1 MHKLFIIFF
10 LTFFCHGFLKAEIVK
25 KIEITG
31 NKRVSSETIKAYGN
45 IDLNKDYL
53 EQDLNKILTN
63 LYSTNFFEDVK
74 IKLSNGILVV
84 QVQEYPVIND
94 LVILGEDSKKYKEKI
109 LELISL
115 KQKDSFIE
123 NKLTK
128 DVEIIKKIYASSGYN
143 FVKINTKIRTID
155 KNNLDL
161 IFEIDK
167 GKETRISKISFT
179 GDKKVREKR
188 LRDVIV
194 SEEYKFWKVISRNT
208 KFSQSLIDLD
218 KRLLENYYKSSGYYD
233 VKIYSQSAELKPES
247 HEVEI
252 TYSIDAGNRYL
263 VKKIIT
269 NVDPVFDKSLFYS
282 LNDKFEKIVGKYY
295 SPFKIKLLLEDID
308 ELIEKKNL
316 QFIEHNVEEIIE
328 GDSIIVKFNIF
339 EGEKILVERINIL
352 GNNVT
357 NESVIRGELLL
368 DEGDPFTN
376 LKLSKSISQIKAR
389 RIFADVQ
396 SSVSTGS
403 SKDLKIIDISVEEKA
418 TGEIS
423 AGAGIGTSGGSFMV
437 MVTENNWLGEGK
449 NVSFDVDVSEESL
462 RGTLN
467 YTDPN
472 YDFLGNSLNYSL
484 SSVKND
490 KPDQGYENTIYAGGI
505 GTTFEQYKD
514 IFAKL
519 GLNMTFDDL
528 RTQDSATASLK
539 KQSGDF
545 AELAGYYGFSYDQ
558 RDRKFMP
565 TEGSI
570 IGFDQS
576 FPIYADKAFLGNTLF
591 ASSYKT
597 LSENIIGAGKF
608 YLTTVH
614 GLGDDNVRVSK
625 RRSLS
630 QKKLRGFKR
639 GKVGPKDGNDHV
651 GGNYAAAINFEA
663 ALPNLLPEATKTDIS
678 FFMDFANV
686 WGVDYDDSIDD
697 SSKLRSST
705 GVTAGW
711 ISPIGPMSFT
721 FSTNLTKHTTDETE
735 SFNFSLGTTF

>member
-1 MHKLFIIFF
+1 MHKLFIIFLLSIF
-10 LTFFCHGFLKAEIVK
+10 YHSLLQAEVVK
-25 KIEITG
+25 KIEISG
-31 NKRVSSETIKAYGN
+31 NKRVSNETIKAYGG
-45 IDLNKDYL
+45 IDINKDYL

-84 QVQEYPVIND
+84 QVQEYPIIND
-94 LVILGEDSKKYKEKI
+94 LIILGEDNKKYKERI

-115 KQKDSFIE
+115 KIKDSFIE
-123 NKLTK
+123 NRLTK
-128 DVEIIKKIYASSGYN
+128 DVETIKKIYATGGFN

-167 GKETRISKISFT
+167 GKATKISKISFT

-188 LRDVIV
+188 LRDVIA
-194 SEEYKFWKVISRNT
+194 SEEHKFWKVISRNT

-233 VKIYSQSAELKPES
+233 VKISSQSAELKPES

-252 TYSIDAGNRYL
+252 TYSIDAGNRYI
-263 VKKIIT
+263 VKKIVT

-282 LNDKFEKIVGKYY
+282 LNEKFEKIVGEYY
-295 SPFKIKLLLEDID
+295 SPFKIKLLLDDID

-316 QFIEHNVEEIIE
+316 QFVEHNVEEIIE
-328 GDSIIVKFNIF
+328 GDSIIVKFNIY

-368 DEGDPFTN
+368 DEGDPFTD

-389 RIFADVQ
+389 RIFADVK
-396 SSVSTGS
+396 SSVSPGS
-403 SKDLKIIDISVEEKA
+403 SNDLKIIDISVEEKA

-449 NVSFDVDVSEESL
+449 NVSFNLDLSEESIK
-462 RGTLN
+462 GSLN

-484 SSVKND
+484 SSIKND
-490 KPDQGYENTIYAGGI
+490 KPDQGYENTLYGAGI
-505 GTTFEQYKD
+505 GTTFEQYKN

-519 GLNMTFDDL
+519 GLNATIDDL
-528 RTQDSATASLK
+528 RTQDNASASLK
-539 KQSGDF
+539 KQSGEF
-545 AELAGYYGFSYDQ
+545 AELGGYYGFSYDQ

-570 IGFDQS
+570 IGFDQN
-576 FPIYADKAFLGNTLF
+576 FPIYADKAYLGNTLYS
-591 ASSYKT
+591 SSYKT
-597 LSENIIGAGKF
+597 LTENVVGAGKF

-614 GLGDDNVRVSK
+614 GLGGDDVRVSK

-630 QKKLRGFKR
+630 DKRLRGFKR

-651 GGNYAAAINFEA
+651 GGNYAAAVNLEA
-663 ALPNLLPEATKTDIS
+663 ALPNLLPETTKTDIS
-678 FFMDFANV
+678 LFVDFANV

-711 ISPIGPMSFT
+711 MSPLGPMSFT
-721 FSTNLTKHTTDETE
+721 FSNNLTKHSTDETE

>member
-1 MHKLFIIFF
+1 MHKLFIIFL
-10 LTFFCHGFLKAEIVK
+10 LTIFYHGLLQAEIVK
-25 KIEITG
+25 KIEISG
-31 NKRVSSETIKAYGN
+31 NKRVSNETIKAYGG
-45 IDLNKDYL
+45 IDINKDYL

-74 IKLSNGILVV
+74 IKLSNGILIV
-84 QVQEYPVIND
+84 QVQEYPIIND
-94 LVILGEDSKKYKEKI
+94 LIILGEDNKKYKERI

-115 KQKDSFIE
+115 KIKDSFIE
-123 NKLTK
+123 NRLSK
-128 DVEIIKKIYASSGYN
+128 DVETIKKIYAAGGFN
-143 FVKINTKIRTID
+143 FAEINTKIRTID

-167 GKETRISKISFT
+167 GKVTRISKISFI

-188 LRDVIV
+188 LRDVIA
-194 SEEYKFWKVISRNT
+194 SEEHKFWKVISRNT

-218 KRLLENYYKSSGYYD
+218 RRLLENYYKSSGYYD
-233 VKIYSQSAELKPES
+233 VKISSQSAELKSES
-247 HEVEI
+247 REVEI
-252 TYSIDAGNRYL
+252 TYSIDAGNRYI
-263 VKKIIT
+263 VKKIVT
-269 NVDPVFDKSLFYS
+269 NVDPVFDKNLFYS

-295 SPFKIKLLLEDID
+295 SPFKIKLLLDYID

-316 QFIEHNVEEIIE
+316 QFVEHNVEEIIE
-328 GDSIIVKFNIF
+328 GDSIIIKFNIY
-339 EGEKILVERINIL
+339 EGEKTLVERINIL

-368 DEGDPFTN
+368 DEGDPFTD
-376 LKLSKSISQIKAR
+376 LKLSKSISQIKGR
-389 RIFADVQ
+389 RIFADVK
-396 SSVSTGS
+396 SSVSQGS
-403 SKDLKIIDISVEEKA
+403 SKDLKIIDISVEEKP

-423 AGAGIGTSGGSFMV
+423 AGAGIGTSGGSFMI

-462 RGTLN
+462 RGSLN

-472 YDFLGNSLNYSL
+472 YDFLGNSLNYSI
-484 SSVKND
+484 SSIKND
-490 KPDQGYENTIYAGGI
+490 KPDQGYENTLYGAGI
-505 GTTFEQYKD
+505 GTAFEQYKN

-519 GLNMTFDDL
+519 GLNATFDDL
-528 RTQDSATASLK
+528 RTQDGASASLK
-539 KQSGDF
+539 KQSGEF
-545 AELAGYYGFSYDQ
+545 AELGGYYGFSYDQ

-565 TEGSI
+565 TGGSI
-570 IGFDQS
+570 IGFDQN
-576 FPIYADKAFLGNTLF
+576 FPIYADKAYIGNTVYS
-591 ASSYKT
+591 SSYKT
-597 LSENIIGAGKF
+597 LTENVVGAGKF

-614 GLGDDNVRVSK
+614 GLGGEDVRVSK

-630 QKKLRGFKR
+630 EKKLRGFKR

-651 GGNYAAAINFEA
+651 GGNYAAAVNLEA
-663 ALPNLLPEATKTDIS
+663 ALPNLLPEATKTDVS
-678 FFMDFANV
+678 FFVDFGNV

-711 ISPIGPMSFT
+711 MSPLGPMSFT
-721 FSTNLTKHTTDETE
+721 FSNNLTKHSTDETE
-735 SFNFSLGTTF
+735 SFNFTLGTSF